1 MKRERIGFAFCGSF
15 CTHQSVLQA
24 YLRLADTYEQIV
36 PILSEHAASIDTRFG
51 TAETFLREIETAAGR
66 PAIRTLA
73 EAEPI
78 GPKKLL
84 DLLIIA
90 PCTGNSAAKLCNGI
104 TDTPVLMATKAHMRN
119 GKPLVIAISTNDAL
133 GTNFKNIGML
143 LNMKNVYFVPF
154 GQDNYKSKPNSL
166 VAKMELL
173 PETIEYALNGKQLQ
187 PVLGDL
193 NS

>member
-133 GTNFKNIGML
+133 GANFKNIGML